1 MGFSTNYE
9 NIGSGNELLPV
20 GNYEVIVKSAAPN
33 VTKNG
38 APYLDIRM
46 VIRNDIAEQHY
57 QNKYIFH
64 SIYKKRNPSPLDMQV
79 DGYSFKQLMGLA
91 KAAKLPAGKDYATV
105 EDLCRDFVNKCVNVE
120 IEHQEDNT
128 GKLRERVKFCN
139 ETKYPDCKHVFKEPA
154 KPVTSNTYQAPKQD
168 AFAQPA
174 TASSVGKLDDFEEII
189 SSDDLPF

>member
-33 VTKNG
+33 TTKNG
-38 APYLDIRM
+38 APFLDIRM
-46 VIRNDIAEQHY
+46 VIRNDIAGQHY

-64 SIYKKRNPSPLDMQV
+64 SIYKNRNPSPLDMQV
-79 DGYSFKQLMGLA
+79 DEYSFKKLMGLA

-105 EDLCRDFVNKCVNVE
+105 EDLCKDFINKCINVE

-128 GKLRERVKFCN
+128 GKL
-139 ETKYPDCKHVFKEPA
+139 HEPGSR
-154 KPVTSNTYQAPKQD
+154 KNVQVPGFLK
-168 AFAQPA
+168 
-174 TASSVGKLDDFEEII
+174 SSHGA
-189 SSDDLPF
+189 

>member
-38 APYLDIRM
+38 VPYLDIRM
-46 VIRNDIAEQHY
+46 VIRNDIAGQRY

-64 SIYKKRNPSPLDMQV
+64 SIRRKKEPSPLDMQV
-79 DGYSFKQLMGLA
+79 DGYSFKLLMGLA

-120 IEHQEDNT
+120 IEHQADSS
-128 GKLRERVKFCN
+128 GKLRERVKFCYP
-139 ETKYPDCKHVFKEPA
+139 TDHPDCRHVFKEA
-154 KPVTSNTYQAPKQD
+154 AVKSDTYQAPKKD
-168 AFAQPA
+168 VFAQPA
-174 TASSVGKLDDFEEII
+174 TAAAAVGNLEDFEEII
-189 SSDDLPF
+189 SDSDLPF